1 MAAMAPA
8 LTDAPPEAHRI
19 RFKLAPPSTL
29 SPNPVQSGVAPSNGA
44 VVKRSRAAAAQPP
57 SPDHH
62 HPHTTTPVG
71 NGNNNSSSGGGSSI
85 AVPSCK
91 LEEPSVQTEASAPH
105 ALGRLQPLVAS
116 YLCSDVTPVPSS
128 KESLK
133 LQGVALLQTH
143 GLLPALLPR
152 QRQSL
157 ELELS
162 EERLRS
168 LMSGTGG
175 VGTPTPPVNGMAK
188 KLAKPAPG
196 NAERDGLLAT
206 SINNNPAA
214 LNGGSNGIRTP
225 AGSGSGSDSPPP
237 PLECASRGGLHGN
250 GPFRSAEGG
259 AVDPQHPDDV
269 SQDNSNPEQPPPPS
283 VSPPSQDPTDS
294 SSNNNN
300 NNSSS
305 RSSTDRPPSL
315 ALTDSSIPPSCSPPP
330 PISSSPHH
338 LTPAPGSLG
347 AELRE
352 RTQQSQSRQGQIEGR
367 LRRLRKRLQVV
378 QAKQVERHIQQQ
390 LGGLLQSTL
399 GPLEALRKRETPI
412 ASTSA
417 STSSAAAAAA
427 LTPQEREGLGRFLKG
442 GSVPAELERLSLS
455 GATNLHAAEGAFDSD
470 ATESSSGGET
480 DVEEE
485 ELGRVDVE
493 QRHVPL
499 WRRAEG
505 RYAVDRAS
513 IISHWN
519 WLQAHVSDLEYRIRQ
534 QTDIYRQIR
543 SSKGPVVLGDT
554 APGEPSLEEVCE
566 VKEEPVSCQ
575 VSQDFG
581 SDVQESSTDPGL
593 RKAYPSGKQVN
604 GVINNLRPASSE
616 TGDSEEQYQQQ
627 PQWGSVSC
635 AASSPPDHTCVAART
650 RPLISC
656 KRRRLVRPSTLTN
669 LNRKVQR
676 VSVCRCSC
684 EANPQCMTCV
694 GRSTPPLEPH
704 YDRPLLERL
713 SHYDPSVHPIL
724 SFTDD
729 VMMSLH
735 MQRLLK
741 SHWQSR
747 PLEKIKP
754 IKKLSVKHKLSLGSR
769 PSDPASSSSCSKDKH
784 KLSNSLSS
792 TVRLSHHKMRSEKL
806 HRQQFNSL
814 LSASKLEGRH
824 HRGDRGPTVSH
835 GAYDKTYSRKRPRE
849 HSLERMENTPKLY
862 TDVGSPCPSLSGVQT
877 PTHSPLLRQIS
888 TSSETSTP
896 LSLTGQSATSTPTP
910 IRRRRGE
917 SSFDI
922 NNIVIPMSVAA
933 TTRVEK
939 LQYKEILTPSWRE
952 VDVCAKPISA
962 EDDTVEVEDLTDTA
976 FGQLHQPCE
985 DQERS
990 RWSWTA
996 TAVAMRRG
1004 SRSYRSSDGRTTPL
1018 LGGTHPS
1025 TPQPSSPDTAHFHL
1039 LQDSSGAPSP
1049 SSPPSPDM
1057 LLPHTHLHAH
1067 SHRLLSS
1074 DDTRCSTPDEEMIL
1088 PPVQPWERRNFP
1100 LQSDLPRETDE
1111 SQEGPAEE
1119 RQYRTIRRI
1128 SGSKTRSESDTGPP
1142 SPLPDESGGSSSSRH
1157 RTPTCTPKTS
1167 HR

>member
-29 SPNPVQSGVAPSNGA
+29 SPNPVQPGVTPSNGA
-44 VVKRSRAAAAQPP
+44 VVKRSRAAATQPP
-57 SPDHH
+57 SPEH
-62 HPHTTTPVG
+62 HPHTTPVG
-71 NGNNNSSSGGGSSI
+71 NGNSNSSGGGSSV

-91 LEEPSVQTEASAPH
+91 REEPSSQPEAPPH

-116 YLCSDVTPVPSS
+116 YLCSDVTAVPSS
-128 KESLK
+128 KEYF
-133 LQGVALLQTH
+133 
-143 GLLPALLPR
+143 LPR
-152 QRQSL
+152 QRPSL

-168 LMSGTGG
+168 LMSGTGAPPFNG
-175 VGTPTPPVNGMAK
+175 VAK
-188 KLAKPAPG
+188 RLTRPAPG
-196 NAERDGLLAT
+196 MERDGLLAT
-206 SINNNPAA
+206 GNPAA
-214 LNGGSNGIRTP
+214 LNGGSNGTRTP

-237 PLECASRGGLHGN
+237 PLESASRGGLHGN
-250 GPFRSAEGG
+250 GPFRSGGGGG
-259 AVDPQHPDDV
+259 ADPQHAADV
-269 SQDNSNPEQPPPPS
+269 SQDNSNPEQPPPPPS
-283 VSPPSQDPTDS
+283 SSSTPSQDPTE
-294 SSNNNN
+294 N
-300 NNSSS
+300 NNSCS
-305 RSSTDRPPSL
+305 SSTDRPPSL
-315 ALTDSSIPPSCSPPP
+315 AATDSSLPPSCSLEP
-330 PISSSPHH
+330 PISSPAHNH
-338 LTPAPGSLG
+338 PAPTLGSLG
-347 AELRE
+347 TELRV
-352 RTQQSQSRQGQIEGR
+352 RTQQSTSRQGQIDGR

-378 QAKQVERHIQQQ
+378 QAKQVERHLQQQ

-399 GPLEALRKRETPI
+399 VPLEALRKKEGPT
-412 ASTSA
+412 ASTSI
-417 STSSAAAAAA
+417 SAAATTTTTTSVTA
-427 LTPQEREGLGRFLKG
+427 LTPQEREGLSRFLKG

-455 GATNLHAAEGAFDSD
+455 GSTNLHAAEEAFDSD

-480 DVEEE
+480 DVEED

-543 SSKGPVVLGDT
+543 SSKGPVGLGDP
-554 APGEPSLEEVCE
+554 APAEPSLEGLCE

-581 SDVQESSTDPGL
+581 SDVSESSVSDPGL
-593 RKAYPSGKQVN
+593 RKACPSGKQVN
-604 GVINNLRPASSE
+604 GVINNLRTGSPE
-616 TGDSEEQYQQQ
+616 TAHSEELRRQQQ
-627 PQWGSVSC
+627 WAGVSSVVP
-635 AASSPPDHTCVAART
+635 SPADHTCVAART

-676 VSVCRCSC
+676 ASVCRCSC
-684 EANPQCMTCV
+684 EVNPQCVTCV
-694 GRSTPPLEPH
+694 GRSASPLEPS
-704 YDRPLLERL
+704 YDRLLLERL
-713 SHYDPSVHPIL
+713 SQYDPSVHPIL
-724 SFTDD
+724 SFSDD

-754 IKKLSVKHKLSLGSR
+754 IKKLSLKHKLSLGSR
-769 PSDPASSSSCSKDKH
+769 PSNPASSSSCSKDKH
-784 KLSNSLSS
+784 KLSNSLLS
-792 TVRLSHHKMRSEKL
+792 TVRLSHHKMRGEKL
-806 HRQQFNSL
+806 HRQQFDSL

-824 HRGDRGPTVSH
+824 HRGDRGPSVSH
-835 GAYDKTYSRKRPRE
+835 GAYDKTHSRKRPRE

-862 TDVGSPCPSLSGVQT
+862 TDVGSPCPSLLGLQT

-896 LSLTGQSATSTPTP
+896 LSLTGLSATSTPTP

-952 VDVCAKPISA
+952 VDVCAKPILP
-962 EDDTVEVEDLTDTA
+962 EDNTVEVEDLSDGA
-976 FGQLHQPCE
+976 FGELHQPCQ

-996 TAVAMRRG
+996 SAIAKRRG

-1025 TPQPSSPDTAHFHL
+1025 TPQPSSPDMAHFHL
-1039 LQDSSGAPSP
+1039 LEDSCGAPSP

-1057 LLPHTHLHAH
+1057 LLPH

-1074 DDTRCSTPDEEMIL
+1074 DDTRCSTPDEEMVL
-1088 PPVQPWERRNFP
+1088 QPVQPWDRRDFP
-1100 LQSDLPRETDE
+1100 LESDLPRETDE
-1111 SQEGPAEE
+1111 SQESPAEE
-1119 RQYRTIRRI
+1119 QPYRTMRRI

-1142 SPLPDESGGSSSSRH
+1142 SPLPDESSSSRH
-1157 RTPTCTPKTS
+1157 RTPACAPKTS